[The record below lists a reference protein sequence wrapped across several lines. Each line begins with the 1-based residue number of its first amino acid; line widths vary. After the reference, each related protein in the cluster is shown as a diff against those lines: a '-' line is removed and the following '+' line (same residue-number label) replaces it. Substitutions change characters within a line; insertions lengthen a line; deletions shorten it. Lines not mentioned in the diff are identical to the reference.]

1 MMMMMLLLLLLLLLL
16 LRLLMS
22 LATGDGRRAI
32 GRRRT
37 RGMHYHSRR
46 IRCYDNYTTIAFM
59 FNHIVIASSIS
70 TFALWLLLSI
80 LIVTDRMMVTG
91 RG

>member
-1 MMMMMLLLLLLLLLL
+1 MMLLLLLLL

-22 LATGDGRRAI
+22 LATGYGGRAI

-37 RGMHYHSRR
+37 RGMHYHSRC

-59 FNHIVIASSIS
+59 FNHIVIASSVSI
-70 TFALWLLLSI
+70 FALWVLVSI
-80 LIVTDRMMVTG
+80 LIVTGRMMVTG